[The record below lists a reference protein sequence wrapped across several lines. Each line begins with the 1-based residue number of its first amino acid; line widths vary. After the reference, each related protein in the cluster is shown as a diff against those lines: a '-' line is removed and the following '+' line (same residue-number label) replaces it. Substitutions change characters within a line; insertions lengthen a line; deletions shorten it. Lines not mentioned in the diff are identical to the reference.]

1 MSALLFW
8 KCVRNHSMGNPTS
21 GLTVQTTMS
30 VSKGRHRQSRSVAS
44 LQLEKLSQQ
53 ESRCNS
59 HEKMST
65 GTFSPRATEENS
77 IASFLGDKKM
87 KRRTRS
93 SLGGSDE
100 FVKGLELHGLALLT
114 EEKKPMSFNPFK
126 GFSNFLCFLIDK
138 IPAVD
143 IHSTLENKH
152 ILVCG
157 HDQLK
162 GNGLTFTSVQEH
174 QHFIFSFQYAAT
186 SLLISERA

>member
-1 MSALLFW
+1 
-8 KCVRNHSMGNPTS
+8 MGNPTS

-59 HEKMST
+59 NEKIST

-77 IASFLGDKKM
+77 IASFLGDKKI

-93 SLGGSDE
+93 SLGGSEE
-100 FVKGLELHGLALLT
+100 FVKGLELHGVALLT

-126 GFSNFLCFLIDK
+126 GDFLLSQLVRNVLKAIFLGK
-138 IPAVD
+138 
-143 IHSTLENKH
+143 TL
-152 ILVCG
+152 
-157 HDQLK
+157 
-162 GNGLTFTSVQEH
+162 
-174 QHFIFSFQYAAT
+174 
-186 SLLISERA
+186 LLIFIRHLQISL